1 MAITGVN
8 TYNNAYEN
16 MYATKQKE
24 ETKETSAAQ
33 KKGDTENKGSLLNQL
48 QDKYSNFDITAG
60 TFSKGQVSSSS
71 KGFQGVMISSAYL
84 SKAENDEKTAKDL
97 DEMLSGVESA
107 YNWLKNAFAR
117 DGLELVSCGYYI
129 DENGKMGSYS
139 VVEKKH
145 GMFDGLT
152 EQSEK
157 SANRIK
163 EKQEKAREQ
172 KKADEKKTEKEEA
185 EEKREQQV
193 KPSKDKVVVVASSNE
208 ELLKKAKDAA
218 NGINGKA
225 LTKEE
230 KALGKNFDLSI

>member
-16 MYATKQKE
+16 VYATKQKE

-60 TFSKGQVSSSS
+60 TFSKSQVSSSS

-84 SKAENDEKTAKDL
+84 SKAENDEKTAQDL

-107 YNWLKNAFAR
+107 YNWLKNAFAK

-145 GMFDGLT
+145 SMFDGLT

-157 SANRIK
+157 NADRIK
-163 EKQEKAREQ
+163 EKQEKAWEQ
-172 KKADEKKTEKEEA
+172 KKADEKKAEKKEA
-185 EEKREQQV
+185 EERQEQRV
-193 KPSKDKVVVVASSNE
+193 SSAKDKVVVVASSNE

-218 NGINGKA
+218 SGINEKV

-230 KALGKNFDLSI
+230 KALGNNFDLSI